1 MKQRHVSIG
10 KTKQVIPLTMKLLF
24 VQKLNGKK
32 NLWEFK
38 KYKNS
43 VGIQQEVIF
52 WEGNTARG
60 AGGEGFVREKFDR
73 GIHQLEFT
81 RMNIRD
87 IQQITFTRMKYF
99 ADEFFLFYLMQFF
112 FDKL

>member
-1 MKQRHVSIG
+1 
-10 KTKQVIPLTMKLLF
+10 MKLLF
-24 VQKLNGKK
+24 VQKLNGKT

-60 AGGEGFVREKFDR
+60 AGGGGGCSGE
-73 GIHQLEFT
+73 I
-81 RMNIRD
+81 
-87 IQQITFTRMKYF
+87 
-99 ADEFFLFYLMQFF
+99 
-112 FDKL
+112 